1 MRQIV
6 DALACNSRQ
15 TYVVTMPVRRSMLQI
30 ISPVSRR
37 KYSLQE
43 LLAMQGDEPLVIDQA
58 WDSMPV
64 SVREVSV
71 SHSVSTNI
79 WQHGDVTVQPVE
91 LVQTVSAANS
101 RG

>member
-1 MRQIV
+1 
-6 DALACNSRQ
+6 
-15 TYVVTMPVRRSMLQI
+15 
-30 ISPVSRR
+30 
-37 KYSLQE
+37 
-43 LLAMQGDEPLVIDQA
+43 MQGDEPLVIDQA